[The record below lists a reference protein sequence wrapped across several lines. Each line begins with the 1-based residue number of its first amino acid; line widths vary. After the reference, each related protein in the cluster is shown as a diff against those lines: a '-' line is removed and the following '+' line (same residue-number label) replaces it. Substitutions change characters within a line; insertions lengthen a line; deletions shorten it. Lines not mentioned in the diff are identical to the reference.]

1 MFGVQSRGVEK
12 ELRDI
17 GPRTPE
23 GQDMDL
29 DTLKSLAVKADTKII
44 LLVLDGLGD
53 LPREPGG
60 PTPLEAARTP
70 NMDAL
75 AVRGASGLVDP
86 VGPGITPGS
95 GPGHLGLFGYDP
107 LKYRIGRGVL
117 EALGIDLELTPR
129 DVAARGNFCTM
140 DEAGRGTDRRAGR
153 LSTERCIELSR
164 LLDAIRLEGGGG
176 VMDGGLNRAFTAVG
190 CHPARG
196 ERGDRPPGQ
205 GTSIRRPLARRHAFR
220 SVDRIGSA
228 AAPPCS

>member
-1 MFGVQSRGVEK
+1 MFGVQSRGVGK
-12 ELRDI
+12 GLRDV

-23 GQDMDL
+23 GQD
-29 DTLKSLAVKADTKII
+29 
-44 LLVLDGLGD
+44 
-53 LPREPGG
+53 
-60 PTPLEAARTP
+60 
-70 NMDAL
+70 MDAL

-140 DEAGRGTDRRAGR
+140 DEAGRVTDRHAGR

-164 LLDAIRLEGGGG
+164 LLDTIRLEGGGG
-176 VMDGGLNRAFTAVG
+176 SV
-190 CHPARG
+190 
-196 ERGDRPPGQ
+196 RPVNEP
-205 GTSIRRPLARRHAFR
+205 RF
-220 SVDRIGSA
+220 V
-228 AAPPCS
+228 